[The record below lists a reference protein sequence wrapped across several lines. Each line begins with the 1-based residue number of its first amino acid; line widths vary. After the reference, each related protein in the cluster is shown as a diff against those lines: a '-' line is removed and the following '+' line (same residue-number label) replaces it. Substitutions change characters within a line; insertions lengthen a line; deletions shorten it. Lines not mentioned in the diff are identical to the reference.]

1 MMTIFFFLLKD
12 KKEMKMLKYII
23 IYNGFSQKLNLILNH
38 LLIQVSSEPLKEILC
53 TDFSKR
59 SLNVLK

>member
-23 IYNGFSQKLNLILNH
+23 IYNGFSQKLNLIPNH